1 MLSFLPSYRLI
12 YIQTYLFHV
21 QPVVT
26 TGFEL
31 GSTAFKSQ
39 ALTTEPY
46 HITHFNCSHGIT
58 TWLCVRPWTKSIT
71 ECILIIYKMFHRTC
85 SHIPCSLSFTNS
97 LIWKF
102 QASRTWKKEERKGS
116 TLSFIKGEHASLFFS
131 FALQMC
137 KYIITGTTV
146 YTIIL
151 NQSTTLLI
159 NFSVRMKFVKTI
171 LTFDSF
177 VINLLE

>member
-1 MLSFLPSYRLI
+1 MSNQWSQLDSNLGQPHSNPKPWPLS
-12 YIQTYLFHV
+12 H
-21 QPVVT
+21 T
-26 TGFEL
+26 TSHTSIAAMESLHDCAFRHEL
-31 GSTAFKSQ
+31 SLSV
-39 ALTTEPY
+39 
-46 HITHFNCSHGIT
+46 NS
-58 TWLCVRPWTKSIT
+58 
-71 ECILIIYKMFHRTC
+71 CILIIYKMFHRTC

-151 NQSTTLLI
+151 NQCTTLLI

-171 LTFDSF
+171 LTF
-177 VINLLE
+177 ICY